1 VDAQACPPEHDDQAA
16 QSASVAAVAGS
27 AHHGDD
33 LLHGWR
39 IGRVP
44 LSFVAW
50 RPAGVE
56 SRHRRRRPT
65 TTGGVEHQLGHDP
78 SSGS

>member
-1 VDAQACPPEHDDQAA
+1 MNARPPEHDDQAA

-39 IGRVP
+39 IGRVA
-44 LSFVAW
+44 LSFVCVAGGLCEI
-50 RPAGVE
+50 PA
-56 SRHRRRRPT
+56 SSPATADDRRRRAAT
-65 TTGGVEHQLGHDP
+65 R
-78 SSGS
+78 S